1 MYIWAGQKFFVP
13 ILIKPEGDNIMN
25 IYSVAID
32 GPAGS
37 GKSTVARLLAKE
49 LNITYID
56 TGAMYRTVALYCI
69 NNGVDTKNR
78 KDVVKALNSVQMD
91 IKQENGGQKIFL
103 SGVDVTN
110 EIRSQRAGAGASD
123 VAVIKE
129 VREKLVDMQRKMSQG
144 MSVVMDGRDI
154 GTNVLLNAPV
164 KIFLSASAEE
174 RAKRRCGELDKLGLK
189 YDFESVK
196 KQIEQRDFND
206 MNREFNPLKKADDA
220 VEIDTTFLS
229 IEQVKNKIIDII
241 KQKTGMK

>member
-129 VREKLVDMQRKMSQG
+129 VREKLVDMQRKMAQG

-164 KIFLSASAEE
+164 KIFLSA
-174 RAKRRCGELDKLGLK
+174 R
-189 YDFESVK
+189 K
-196 KQIEQRDFND
+196 K
-206 MNREFNPLKKADDA
+206 
-220 VEIDTTFLS
+220 
-229 IEQVKNKIIDII
+229 
-241 KQKTGMK
+241 